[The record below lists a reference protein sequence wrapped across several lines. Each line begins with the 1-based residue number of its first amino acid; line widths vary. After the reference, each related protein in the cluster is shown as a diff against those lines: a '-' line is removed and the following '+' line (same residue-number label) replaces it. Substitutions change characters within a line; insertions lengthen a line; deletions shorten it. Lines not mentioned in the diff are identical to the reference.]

1 MVPGGLTIVAKL
13 ETYDDDDDDNDQA
26 EPEQVQEEQDGGG
39 LVLGAAFSLAEPD
52 QDLQEADPVAT
63 DNPTDPDL
71 SDQLTEDD
79 RQSLLRSMQESFDEV
94 QVQAPVRASTT
105 PDPCLEISFFGSSV
119 SELQSVD
126 PKLVI
131 PDPTAP
137 RTAAPVASATS
148 ATAATVKPVQTI
160 TFVSA
165 EELKGETN
173 RLSR

>member
-1 MVPGGLTIVAKL
+1 M
-13 ETYDDDDDDNDQA
+13 
-26 EPEQVQEEQDGGG
+26 
-39 LVLGAAFSLAEPD
+39 VLGAAFSLAEPD

-63 DNPTDPDL
+63 DNSTDPDL

-94 QVQAPVRASTT
+94 QVQVQAPVRASTT
-105 PDPCLEISFFGSSV
+105 PDPCLEISCFGSSV

-126 PKLVI
+126 PKIVI